1 MRTRRLLIGIGS
13 SILGRGFSL
22 LAPMIIFPSALLYL
36 GDAKFGFWMTI
47 LSLTSMSLFVDLGI
61 GNGLM
66 TKLSECHGKD
76 DSKTAQTYISTAY
89 VALSFVAGAL
99 LLIFGLSRELGLQP
113 SRLLSVPIYDLDY
126 DSIASLTLVG
136 FIIGIPISIIQRIQ
150 YANQQ
155 VWISNSWQ
163 AGGAAI
169 SVICTLTAIRFQ
181 QPVWVVVGIYTAIPL
196 SFMSLSTLYYF
207 LRQKQNLR
215 PHLSLVKWLQAK
227 SLLILGCKFMSLS
240 IITAIALNVDN
251 LIIANNLS
259 LADVTGYALPA
270 KVISLLG
277 ILMTAICLPMWPANG
292 EAIAR
297 GDYVWV
303 RNTTFRISWISGAV
317 VGGAAVVL
325 NYFSNELMQLWMG
338 KIFESQGEVFILLSV
353 QSVLTAIVSPYF
365 MVLNSLGITRIQM
378 LAWCLF
384 LIASVSAKILIV
396 DLYGLVGIAAAGAVC
411 YFFTIVPLV
420 ILSVRKVICNGLGNI

>member
-1 MRTRRLLIGIGS
+1 
-13 SILGRGFSL
+13 
-22 LAPMIIFPSALLYL
+22 
-36 GDAKFGFWMTI
+36 
-47 LSLTSMSLFVDLGI
+47 
-61 GNGLM
+61 
-66 TKLSECHGKD
+66 
-76 DSKTAQTYISTAY
+76 
-89 VALSFVAGAL
+89 
-99 LLIFGLSRELGLQP
+99 
-113 SRLLSVPIYDLDY
+113 
-126 DSIASLTLVG
+126 
-136 FIIGIPISIIQRIQ
+136 
-150 YANQQ
+150 
-155 VWISNSWQ
+155 
-163 AGGAAI
+163 
-169 SVICTLTAIRFQ
+169 
-181 QPVWVVVGIYTAIPL
+181 
-196 SFMSLSTLYYF
+196 
-207 LRQKQNLR
+207 
-215 PHLSLVKWLQAK
+215 
-227 SLLILGCKFMSLS
+227 MSLS